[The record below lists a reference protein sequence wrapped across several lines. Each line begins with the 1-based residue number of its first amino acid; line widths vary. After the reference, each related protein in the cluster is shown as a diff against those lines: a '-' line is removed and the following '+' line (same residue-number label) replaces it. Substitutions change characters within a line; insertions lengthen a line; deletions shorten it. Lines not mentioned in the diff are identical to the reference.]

1 VETRT
6 ALRSSWLG
14 FALLSAVL
22 ISFFALAAG
31 QARAAI
37 GDGPALPSVSSDKA
51 DYAPGELVTL
61 SGANWA
67 AGESVHVVVN
77 DDAGQ
82 SWRYENDATAAADGT
97 FSMQFN
103 LPDWFVAVYTVTAT
117 GATSG
122 IATWSFTDGNV
133 TLRLPGGQ
141 GATSITVAYEIF
153 GSPQTQNNTCSGS
166 ASSSGQIIVPS
177 GGSANVPGFGNQNLS
192 VRLGE
197 VTSTPIGKT
206 IDFWSSGTK
215 TADSNPLVSLGET
228 PCISAAGSGTNGN
241 VTDAYAHLKDA
252 NSAPTCSNGSAT
264 TAEDTPTALTLSCS
278 DVDGDAL
285 TYSIVSGPS
294 NGTLSGTGAGRTY
307 TPAADY
313 NGGDSFTFQAN
324 DGTVDS
330 NVATFSL
337 TITPVNDAPTCSNG
351 SATTAE
357 DTPTALT
364 LSCSDV
370 DGDALTYSIVSGP
383 SNGTLSGTGASRT
396 YNPNGNYNGSDS
408 FTFQANDGTIDS
420 NVATFSLT
428 ITPVDDP
435 PTVTRDDASVTVD
448 EGDTA
453 VNSGTFGDVDGD
465 TVTLSA
471 SVGTVTAHPDGTWD
485 WSFGTSD
492 GPDESQTVTITAS
505 DGAPP
510 NATATFDLTV
520 KNVAPAVSA
529 GADQE
534 ADEGTSTSF
543 ALGSFTD
550 PGEDGPW
557 QVSVDWGDGSPVA
570 TFTKSAPGSLGS
582 LSHTYADGPA
592 THTVAVTVAEVGS
605 APTPSGSDSFQV
617 TVKNV
622 APAVTLTGE
631 ENVAEGS
638 THTYTFTVTDPG
650 DDTFSVSLGY
660 PTCGTGGTVVDG
672 SLATTASGGSFD
684 CTFPDGPATTNVAI
698 KVADSDGASDTDSED
713 VVIVTVS
720 NVKPVVE
727 AAADQSSDE
736 GENKS
741 FSLGSFSDPG
751 PDAPWAVDVNWGDG
765 SAHTTF
771 NASATGSLA
780 SKSHAYGDD
789 DGNPFTVTVT
799 VTDTNGDSG
808 SATFQATV
816 ANVDPTALNPTFVF
830 NPVVGTATA
839 GFDFADA
846 GWLDTHAASF
856 FTWSAGAPS
865 GSKTVT
871 EENVAP
877 DATGTASENRIFAPG
892 CYNLTVTGT
901 AKDDD
906 GGMSAALSIFSGAQT
921 GVYANAFRPPIM
933 DNERNIA
940 KYGNVVPIKVTLTNP
955 CTGGTVTNVALYVQ
969 VIKGV
974 GGEYIEDNNVV
985 VESVSAADTGQQ
997 MRVADGMYI
1006 YNLSTKS
1013 LTANSDYAVRIRMG
1027 SLSGPMI
1034 LQAVLYPKK

>member
-1 VETRT
+1 VATRT
-6 ALRSSWLG
+6 ELRSGWLG

-22 ISFFALAAG
+22 IAFFALASG
-31 QARAAI
+31 QAGAAI
-37 GDGPALPSVSSDKA
+37 GDGPALPSISSDKA
-51 DYAPGELVTL
+51 DYRPGELVTL
-61 SGANWA
+61 TGATWA
-67 AGESVHVVVN
+67 PGESVHVLVN
-77 DDAGQ
+77 DDTGQTWRHEADVTADSAGAFT
-82 SWRYENDATAAADGT
+82 D
-97 FSMQFN
+97 QFN
-103 LPDWFVAVYTVTAT
+103 LPDWFVATYSVTAT
-117 GATSG
+117 GAQSG
-122 IATWSFTDGNV
+122 VATTSFTDGNITFRGAAGTPA
-133 TLRLPGGQ
+133 TLSWTVNYKLHDRNATC
-141 GATSITVAYEIF
+141 GATGSSVSSLSKTIT
-153 GSPQTQNNTCSGS
+153 GTGS
-166 ASSSGQIIVPS
+166 ASQGVQ
-177 GGSANVPGFGNQNLS
+177 GSNPNRA
-192 VRLGE
+192 
-197 VTSTPIGKT
+197 
-206 IDFWSSGTK
+206 
-215 TADSNPLVSLGET
+215 ADSLKLGAVTT
-228 PCISAAGSGTNGN
+228 PTASGYVFDYWTDQNNNTVADDVCISGDNTGSGTGN
-241 VTDAYAHLKDA
+241 ISDLYAHFTPA
-252 NSAPTCSNGSAT
+252 NTAPTCSDGSAT
-264 TAEDTPTALTLSCS
+264 TAEDTPKALTLVCS
-278 DVDGDAL
+278 DVDGD
-285 TYSIVSGPS
+285 S
-294 NGTLSGTGAGRTY
+294 
-307 TPAADY
+307 
-313 NGGDSFTFQAN
+313 
-324 DGTVDS
+324 
-330 NVATFSL
+330 
-337 TITPVNDAPTCSNG
+337 
-351 SATTAE
+351 
-357 DTPTALT
+357 
-364 LSCSDV
+364 
-370 DGDALTYSIVSGP
+370 LTYSIVSGP

-408 FTFQANDGTIDS
+408 FTFKANDGTADS

-435 PTVTRDDASVTVD
+435 PTVTRDEASVTVD

-453 VNSGTFGDVDGD
+453 SNSGTFGDVDGD

-510 NATATFDLTV
+510 NAAATFDLTV

-529 GADQE
+529 AADQE
-534 ADEGTSTSF
+534 ADEGMSASF

-550 PGEDGPW
+550 PGDDGPW
-557 QVSVDWGDGSPVA
+557 QVSVDWGDGSPVS
-570 TFTKSAPGSLGS
+570 TFIKSAPGSLGS
-582 LSHTYADGPA
+582 LSHTYPDGPA
-592 THTVAVTVAEVGS
+592 THTVAVTVAEAGA

-622 APAVTLTGE
+622 APAVTLSGDE
-631 ENVAEGS
+631 SVAEGT
-638 THTYTFTVTDPG
+638 THTYTFTVSDPG
-650 DDTFSVSLGY
+650 DDTFSVVTPGY
-660 PTCGTGGTVVDG
+660 PNCGTGGTLVDG
-672 SLATTASGGSFD
+672 SLETTASGGTFK
-684 CTFPDGPATTNVAI
+684 CHFPDGPATTHVAI
-698 KVADSDGASDTDSED
+698 KVEDSDGASDTDSED
-713 VVIVTVS
+713 VVVVGVT
-720 NVKPVVE
+720 NVAPTVT
-727 AAADQSSDE
+727 APADQAADE
-736 GENKS
+736 GQDKS

-771 NASATGSLA
+771 TASATGSLG

-789 DGNPFTVTVT
+789 DGSPFTVTVT
-799 VTDTNGDSG
+799 VTDKNGDSG

-816 ANVDPTALNPTFVF
+816 ANVAPTAFNPTFVF

-846 GWLDTHAASF
+846 SWLDTHAASF

-865 GSKTVT
+865 GSMTVT

-877 DATGTASENRIFAPG
+877 DATGTASESRIFAPG

-921 GVYANAFRPPIM
+921 SVYANAFRPPIM

-969 VIKGV
+969 VVKGV
-974 GGEYIEDNNVV
+974 NGEYIDDNNVI

-1034 LQAVLYPKK
+1034 LQAVLFPKK